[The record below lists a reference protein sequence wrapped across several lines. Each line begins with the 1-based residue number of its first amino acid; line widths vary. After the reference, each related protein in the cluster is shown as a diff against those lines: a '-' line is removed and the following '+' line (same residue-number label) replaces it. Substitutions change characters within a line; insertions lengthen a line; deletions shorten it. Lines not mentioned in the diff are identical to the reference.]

1 MKYIKVIVDVS
12 QLPDYEVDV
21 LVYQLGEIGFDMFEN
36 TPNSHN
42 KSIIKYWY
50 LLPHYLTLIL
60 LRYL

>member
-36 TPNSHN
+36 WGRLNN
-42 KSIIKYWY
+42 RCY
-50 LLPHYLTLIL
+50 
-60 LRYL
+60 